1 METKEK
7 LGFAGKVAAYF
18 IDSKL
23 TPLII
28 LASILLGV
36 FAVLM
41 TPREEEPQIVVPMID
56 LFVPYPGGTPKEVE
70 ERITK
75 PLEKKINEI
84 KGVEYIYSMSRPGGT
99 LIITRFLV
107 GQDMEQSLV
116 KFWNK
121 LMSNRDVLPT
131 GAGDFVVK
139 ARTIDDVPIL
149 ALTLWSDRYGPFKLR
164 RIASAIADEV
174 RKGSEVSEV
183 TLIGGERRQF
193 RVALDYA
200 RMAGFNVSPLQLM
213 GAIGKANVTIP
224 AGKFESGNREYL
236 IEAGEFVRSTREL
249 EGLIISVQGGRPVY
263 LRDVASVSDGPEE
276 AVNYVSFG
284 VGAGL
289 KPAPTKPAPT
299 GDSPA
304 VTISVAKRKGA
315 NATWIAE
322 DVIKR
327 VEALKGKLIPDDV
340 FVTVTRNYGE
350 TAKEKS
356 DELLKHVMIA
366 TISVT
371 ILIALF
377 LGLRASGVVAIAI
390 PVTLALTILVFY
402 LYGYTLNRVTLFAL
416 IFCIGIL
423 VDDAIVVVENIHRYF
438 VSTNLSP
445 MDAAIKA
452 VDEVG
457 NPTVLATFAVIVA
470 ILPLAFVT
478 GLMGPYMGPIPI
490 GASVAMVISLFIAFI
505 ISPWAAF
512 RFLKGEAAGGK
523 SHHEVEKEGYLTALY
538 RRIMTPLLEKRAVR
552 YTFLA
557 FVVFLLMGA
566 MSLVYFKMVTVKM
579 MPYDN
584 KSELQVI
591 IDMPEGTTLE
601 ETRRVTAE
609 IGGYLKTVPE
619 VVNFQ
624 AYVGTSS
631 PYNFN
636 GLVRH
641 YFLREGGN
649 VADIQVNLV
658 GKDERKEQSHAI
670 AKRLRVPIQEIGK
683 KFRANI
689 KIAEIPPGPPV
700 LSTLVAEVY
709 GPNEVERVG
718 LAKKIKGIF
727 ENADGVVDTDW
738 YVEDDQE
745 KYRFVIDRER
755 AALYGISTEDVAK
768 TLRVALN
775 GASAGL
781 THLEEEKE
789 AVDIMLRLPLA
800 DRSRIEALSS
810 IYLQTPSGGSVPLSQ
825 VVKIEKGIEDKTL
838 YRKNLRS
845 VTYVTGDVAGTEESP
860 VYAIMKMG
868 KEIEKIETPG
878 GYKVDQ
884 YAARQ
889 PWMEDKQAMKWDGEW
904 HITYEVFRDMGAA
917 FVVSLILIYLLVVAW
932 FRDFKVPFVI
942 MAPIPLTLIGIF
954 PGHAAFGAFF
964 TATSM
969 IGFIALAGI
978 IVRNSIILI
987 DFIHVRQGEGMP
999 LKEAIIDAG
1008 AVRFRPMLLTA
1019 SAVMVGSFVILFDP
1033 IFQGLA
1039 IALMTGELAST
1050 LLSRIAI
1057 PVLYYMVMSG
1067 KET

>member
-1 METKEK
+1 
-7 LGFAGKVAAYF
+7 
-18 IDSKL
+18 
-23 TPLII
+23 
-28 LASILLGV
+28 
-36 FAVLM
+36 
-41 TPREEEPQIVVPMID
+41 
-56 LFVPYPGGTPKEVE
+56 
-70 ERITK
+70 
-75 PLEKKINEI
+75 
-84 KGVEYIYSMSRPGGT
+84 
-99 LIITRFLV
+99 
-107 GQDMEQSLV
+107 
-116 KFWNK
+116 
-121 LMSNRDVLPT
+121 
-131 GAGDFVVK
+131 
-139 ARTIDDVPIL
+139 
-149 ALTLWSDRYGPFKLR
+149 
-164 RIASAIADEV
+164 
-174 RKGSEVSEV
+174 
-183 TLIGGERRQF
+183 
-193 RVALDYA
+193 
-200 RMAGFNVSPLQLM
+200 
-213 GAIGKANVTIP
+213 
-224 AGKFESGNREYL
+224 
-236 IEAGEFVRSTREL
+236 
-249 EGLIISVQGGRPVY
+249 
-263 LRDVASVSDGPEE
+263 
-276 AVNYVSFG
+276 VSFG
-284 VGAGL
+284 TGGV
-289 KPAPTKPAPT
+289 

-340 FVTVTRNYGE
+340 NVTVTRNYGE

-512 RFLKGEAAGGK
+512 RFLKGEASGGK
-523 SHHEVEKEGYLTALY
+523 SHHEVEKEGYLTILY
-538 RRIMTPLLEKRAVR
+538 RRIMTPLLEKRVVR
-552 YTFLA
+552 YSFLA
-557 FVVFLLMGA
+557 FVVLLLMGA

-601 ETRRVTAE
+601 ETRMVAAE
-609 IGGYLKTVPE
+609 VGGYLRTVPE

-624 AYVGTSS
+624 AYVGNAS

-670 AKRLRVPIQEIGK
+670 AKRLRGPIQEVGK

-700 LSTLVAEVY
+700 LSTLVAEIY
-709 GPNEVERVG
+709 GPNEKERVG
-718 LAKKIKGIF
+718 LAEKIKGIF
-727 ENADGVVDTDW
+727 EKTDGVVDADW

-745 KYRFVIDRER
+745 KYIFVIDRER

-781 THLEEEKE
+781 AHLEEEKE
-789 AVDIMLRLPLA
+789 AVEIMLRLPLA
-800 DRSRIEALSS
+800 DRSRMEALSS
-810 IYLQTPSGGSVPLSQ
+810 IYLQTSSGGTVPLSQ

-878 GYKVDQ
+878 GYKVEQ

-889 PWMEDKQAMKWDGEW
+889 PWMEDKLAIKWDGEW

-932 FRDFKVPFVI
+932 FKDFKIPFVI

-954 PGHAAFGAFF
+954 PGHALFGAFF

-1067 KET
+1067 KEARTAVPNKE